1 MNPRKAI
8 FLGLTAVAASGASVA
23 LADTIQA
30 VDDGRGDAK
39 CDSKPCPDLKSA
51 VANPGIFNKSE
62 LFYIITQHNA
72 VQRSHLPRIAINTAG
87 TGTSAPEYYVETRG
101 ARTGVFDAKTGK
113 RTGGA
118 ALGSSGSTAVRWSF
132 LPNAI
137 GNPASFGWRVEI
149 VAGAKKID
157 STPNSGY
164 RTRSLR

>member
-1 MNPRKAI
+1 MHLRKTI
-8 FLGLTAVAASGASVA
+8 LLGLTALAASGASVA

-39 CDSKPCPDLKSA
+39 CDSKPCPDLRSA

-87 TGTSAPEYYVETRG
+87 TGTSAPEYYVERKG
-101 ARTGVFDAKTGK
+101 SQTGVFDAKTGK
-113 RTGGA
+113 KTGGA
-118 ALGSSGSTAVRWSF
+118 ALGGSGSTTVRWTF

-137 GNPASFGWRVEI
+137 GSPGSFGWRVEI
-149 VAGAKKID
+149 VEGARKID
-157 STPNSGY
+157 ATPNSGY